1 MPEQRDKDSLV
12 KPRWLEEQ
20 RDIESLL
27 HNVLSKLDKKQD
39 AKPGFTLNQKI
50 LPELFGEAEAA
61 DLTWSLLQ
69 KLFDGNSPI
78 FVFIKDK
85 KLNHLDPIYTNGR
98 IRFVSTSESLLRKW
112 LNRPI
117 MESELEQWK
126 RLVEENKE
134 EFIGDASRLSAR
146 KISAKGKSPKEI
158 INGFI
163 DVKRYLNDELTLR
176 NLSARCFWQD
186 SKFLDNREE
195 LITQLYPQLN
205 IKVRP
210 VLVSV
215 YLPDNIEGILFIEN
229 QDSYTQGVMGIPQT
243 LKKYAL
249 VYSAGFKLSAQRIR
263 EKEGVSLHFHGSSN
277 SMMKDLFTKNWYGD
291 NESSWPIYFWGD
303 LDYSGMD
310 ILGNLKRRFENIE
323 AWEAGYAPMLELLL
337 NGKGHTPEETGKQE
351 QKDQGTTGCTYADET
366 LLPALRNYGRFI
378 DQEWIYK

>member
-1 MPEQRDKDSLV
+1 MPNQLGKDSL

-20 RDIESLL
+20 SDIESLL
-27 HNVLSKLDKKQD
+27 NQVLNKLDKKPD
-39 AKPGFTLNQKI
+39 VRPGFTLNQKL
-50 LPELFGEAEAA
+50 LPELFGEAESA

-69 KLFDGNSPI
+69 KLFDGDFPI
-78 FVFIKDK
+78 FSFKK
-85 KLNHLDPIYTNGR
+85 HNKLNHLDPVYTNGR
-98 IRFVSTSESLLRKW
+98 IRFNFESENLLRQW
-112 LNRPI
+112 LNRPVS
-117 MESELEQWK
+117 ESEFEQWK
-126 RLVEENKE
+126 SLVEECKKE
-134 EFIGDASRLSAR
+134 FTGDSSRLSAR
-146 KISAKGKSPKEI
+146 KISVKGKSSKDI

-163 DVKRYLNDELTLR
+163 EIKEYLSDELTLR

-215 YLPDNIEGILFIEN
+215 YLPENIEGILFIEN
-229 QDSYTQGVMGIPQT
+229 QDSYMQGVMGIPQT
-243 LKKYAL
+243 LKNYAL

-277 SMMKDLFTKNWYGD
+277 LMMKDLFIKNWYDD
-291 NESSWPIYFWGD
+291 NKYNWPIYFWGD

-310 ILGNLKRRFENIE
+310 ILGNLKRRFETIE

-351 QKDQGTTGCTYADET
+351 QKDQGATGCTYVDDS

>member
-1 MPEQRDKDSLV
+1 MPEQQDKDSLV

-20 RDIESLL
+20 HDIESLL
-27 HNVLSKLDKKQD
+27 HNVLSKMDKKPD
-39 AKPGFTLNQKI
+39 AKPGFTLNQKL
-50 LPELFGEAEAA
+50 LPELFGEAESA

-85 KLNHLDPIYTNGR
+85 KLNHLDPEYTNGR
-98 IRFVSTSESLLRKW
+98 IRFVSSSESLLRKW
-112 LNRPI
+112 LNRPV

-126 RLVEENKE
+126 RLVEENKK
-134 EFIGDASRLSAR
+134 EFSGDSSRLSAR
-146 KISAKGKSPKEI
+146 KIAVKGKSSEDI

-163 DVKRYLNDELTLR
+163 EIKEYLSDELTLR

-215 YLPDNIEGILFIEN
+215 YLPENIEGILFIEN
-229 QDSYTQGVMGIPQT
+229 QDSYTQGVMGVPQT
-243 LKKYAL
+243 LKNYAL

-263 EKEGVSLHFHGSSN
+263 KKEGVSLHFNGSSN
-277 SMMKDLFTKNWYGD
+277 SMVKDLFTKNWYSD
-291 NESSWPIYFWGD
+291 NESNWPIYFWGD

-310 ILGNLKRRFENIE
+310 ILGNLKRRFESIE
-323 AWEAGYAPMLELLL
+323 AWEAGYAPMLEFLL

-351 QKDQGTTGCTYADET
+351 QKDQGATGCTYADEK
-366 LLPALRNYGRFI
+366 LLPALRDCNRFI
-378 DQEWIYK
+378 DQEWTYK

>member
-1 MPEQRDKDSLV
+1 MPEQQDKDSLV
-12 KPRWLEEQ
+12 KPRWFEEQ

-27 HNVLSKLDKKQD
+27 HNVLNKLDKKPD
-39 AKPGFTLNQKI
+39 AKPGFTLNQKL

-69 KLFDGNSPI
+69 KLFEGDTPI
-78 FVFIKDK
+78 FSFKNNN
-85 KLNHLDPIYTNGR
+85 KLNHLDPVYTNGR
-98 IRFVSTSESLLRKW
+98 IRFNFESENLLRQW
-112 LNRPI
+112 LNRPAS
-117 MESELEQWK
+117 ESALEQWK
-126 RLVEENKE
+126 SLVEENKE
-134 EFIGDASRLSAR
+134 EFLGNSSRLSAR
-146 KISAKGKSPKEI
+146 KIVVKGKSPKDI

-163 DVKRYLNDELTLR
+163 EIKKYLNNELTLR

-195 LITQLYPQLN
+195 LITQLYPQLK

-215 YLPDNIEGILFIEN
+215 YLPENIEGILFIEN

-263 EKEGVSLHFHGSSN
+263 DKEGVSLHFHGSSN
-277 SMMKDLFTKNWYGD
+277 SLMKDLFIKNWYS
-291 NESSWPIYFWGD
+291 NNASNWPIYFWGD

-310 ILGNLKRRFENIE
+310 ILGNLKRRFESIE
-323 AWEAGYAPMLELLL
+323 AWEAGYAPMLEFLL

-351 QKDQGTTGCTYADET
+351 QKDQGATGCGYADEK
-366 LLPALRNYGRFI
+366 LLPALRDCKRFI